1 LLGKVLKAARKN
13 LSCVALG
20 LHIRVYFVYY
30 YDKLGWQDFN
40 GNLLRRLLKYTWIR
54 YLTLKVGNYNRF
66 FIVSELAN
74 DINSDLEN
82 VTDWINVNKFQSHP
96 SKGLFIWEEV
106 IPVSEKTFRLA
117 K

>member
-40 GNLLRRLLKYTWIR
+40 GNLLRRLLKY
-54 YLTLKVGNYNRF
+54 L
-66 FIVSELAN
+66 
-74 DINSDLEN
+74 D
-82 VTDWINVNKFQSHP
+82 
-96 SKGLFIWEEV
+96 
-106 IPVSEKTFRLA
+106 
-117 K
+117 